1 MTPEGRV
8 KDHVKRYL
16 KAKGAYWFMPV
27 QNGMGAPSLD
37 FLVCYKGRWLA
48 IETKT
53 GTKDM
58 TPRQRVTARLM
69 EAAGGETVLVNE
81 SDTVK
86 NQLDPT
92 FFALD
97 MLD

>member
-37 FLVCYKGRWLA
+37 FLVCYKGRWIA

-53 GTKDM
+53 GTKGM
-58 TPRQRVTARLM
+58 TPRQQITAKLM
-69 EAAGGETVLVNE
+69 EAAGGSAVLVNE
-81 SDTVK
+81 RASIPE
-86 NQLDPT
+86 QLNPY
-92 FFALD
+92 FCG
-97 MLD
+97 